1 MAKCFLQSKVRYF
14 LFWLRGLCL
23 KVCEIQVLK
32 IMLIVIEY
40 NSVCTE
46 HVLYLL
52 IITEIFVLVR
62 VASFRLS
69 VQSSI
74 AD

>member
-1 MAKCFLQSKVRYF
+1 
-14 LFWLRGLCL
+14 
-23 KVCEIQVLK
+23 
-32 IMLIVIEY
+32 MLIVIEY

-46 HVLYLL
+46 YVLYLL
-52 IITEIFVLVR
+52 IITEIAVLVC

-74 AD
+74 VDRFLATS